1 LGVSLSLQG
10 HISFKISTKKHIIKS
25 QIPFSSV
32 TKVYWKIE
40 NHIKLSLEETPL
52 VSKSLNSIYKSCI
65 YWDNNNQAKNTQS
78 SIPENPEPSKL
89 IPQDR
94 IKRFNKN
101 PKGNTIPE
109 YIEDE
114 THACNSSPLKD
125 HYQ

>member
-1 LGVSLSLQG
+1 
-10 HISFKISTKKHIIKS
+10 
-25 QIPFSSV
+25 
-32 TKVYWKIE
+32 
-40 NHIKLSLEETPL
+40 LSLEETPL

-114 THACNSSPLKD
+114 THACNSSPTRKVKEDYSKKPIQQHYSVSD
-125 HYQ
+125 HYQP